1 MVSPSP
7 VEEPLTAGLPPPN
20 GERLSEVL
28 RRLAQASAGGRVSVD
43 DLLIALSDRAFG
55 ALMLVFAAPNLFP
68 IPIPGLSALTGL
80 PLLYLT
86 AQLTVGRRR
95 PWLPSWIGRRSL
107 GKGDFARVVDWG
119 EPYLAKAE
127 RLLKPRLR
135 PLTRPAAERAI
146 GGVCLVLSIVL
157 FLPIP
162 LGNLLPAIA
171 VCCFSFG
178 LLERDGVAVLVGAGV
193 GAVALA
199 VVWGV
204 LVAIVKAAVFI
215 FAKAF
220 AA

>member
-1 MVSPSP
+1 MATSSPA
-7 VEEPLTAGLPPPN
+7 EEPAAVAPQAVG

-28 RRLAQASAGGRVSVD
+28 RRLALASAEGRVSID

-86 AQLTVGRRR
+86 AQLAIGRRR
-95 PWLPSWIGRRSL
+95 PWLPPWVGRRSL
-107 GKGDFARVVDWG
+107 GMGDFARIVGWG
-119 EPYLAKAE
+119 EPYLARAE

-135 PLTRPAAERAI
+135 LLTRPVAERVI
-146 GGVCLVLSIVL
+146 GILCLALSVVL

-162 LGNLLPAIA
+162 LGNLLPAVAI
-171 VCCFSFG
+171 CCFSFA
-178 LLERDGVAVLVGAGV
+178 LLERDGVAALVGAAV
-193 GAVALA
+193 GAASLV

-204 LVAIVKAAVFI
+204 LVAIVKAAIFI

-220 AA
+220 AG